1 MANEKNI
8 TTVRD
13 EDKSFI
19 RVIMS
24 LPPEKKNLI
33 QGIIIG
39 LDLQEKQTAMM
50 YAIRTGSQEFKV
62 PIDNEVVY
70 GKIGALGHL
79 FHVSELELP
88 EKGA

>member
-8 TTVRD
+8 TIVRD

-39 LDLQEKQTAMM
+39 LDLQEKQIATA
-50 YAIRTGSQEFKV
+50 AR
-62 PIDNEVVY
+62 
-70 GKIGALGHL
+70 
-79 FHVSELELP
+79 
-88 EKGA
+88 

>member
-24 LPPEKKNLI
+24 LPPEKKHLI

-39 LDLQEKQTAMM
+39 LDLQEKQTAT
-50 YAIRTGSQEFKV
+50 AAR
-62 PIDNEVVY
+62 
-70 GKIGALGHL
+70 
-79 FHVSELELP
+79 
-88 EKGA
+88 

>member
-24 LPPEKKNLI
+24 LTTEKKNLI

-39 LDLQEKQTAMM
+39 LDLQEKQTAT
-50 YAIRTGSQEFKV
+50 AAR
-62 PIDNEVVY
+62 
-70 GKIGALGHL
+70 
-79 FHVSELELP
+79 
-88 EKGA
+88 

>member
-1 MANEKNI
+1 MTRKSTRKGAVLMANEKNI

-39 LDLQEKQTAMM
+39 LDLQEKQTAT
-50 YAIRTGSQEFKV
+50 AAR
-62 PIDNEVVY
+62 
-70 GKIGALGHL
+70 
-79 FHVSELELP
+79 
-88 EKGA
+88 

>member
-1 MANEKNI
+1 MVDKPKYNIYTWLINQTEAVDELKNNRKGAVLMASEKNI

-39 LDLQEKQTAMM
+39 LDLQEKQTAT
-50 YAIRTGSQEFKV
+50 AAR
-62 PIDNEVVY
+62 
-70 GKIGALGHL
+70 
-79 FHVSELELP
+79 
-88 EKGA
+88 

>member
-33 QGIIIG
+33 QGNYYRPGSARETDRNGGQIG
-39 LDLQEKQTAMM
+39 RQHFD
-50 YAIRTGSQEFKV
+50 I
-62 PIDNEVVY
+62 
-70 GKIGALGHL
+70 
-79 FHVSELELP
+79 
-88 EKGA
+88 

>member
-39 LDLQEKQTAMM
+39 LDLQEKQTATAASTST
-50 YAIRTGSQEFKV
+50 YSQNNRLQSAADVGNK
-62 PIDNEVVY
+62 
-70 GKIGALGHL
+70 HL
-79 FHVSELELP
+79 QFNSEER
-88 EKGA
+88 K

>member
-39 LDLQEKQTAMM
+39 LDLQEKQAASTST
-50 YAIRTGSQEFKV
+50 YSQNNRLQSAADVGNK
-62 PIDNEVVY
+62 
-70 GKIGALGHL
+70 HL
-79 FHVSELELP
+79 QFNSEER
-88 EKGA
+88 K

>member
-24 LPPEKKNLI
+24 LPPEKKSLI

-39 LDLQEKQTAMM
+39 LDLQEKQTAT
-50 YAIRTGSQEFKV
+50 AAR
-62 PIDNEVVY
+62 
-70 GKIGALGHL
+70 
-79 FHVSELELP
+79 
-88 EKGA
+88 

>member
-39 LDLQEKQTAMM
+39 LDLQEKQTATAARWAASTST
-50 YAIRTGSQEFKV
+50 YSQNNRLQSAADVGNKRK
-62 PIDNEVVY
+62 EVK
-70 GKIGALGHL
+70 KI
-79 FHVSELELP
+79 E
-88 EKGA
+88 

>member
-1 MANEKNI
+1 MVDKPKLNIYTWLINQTEAVDELKSNRKGAVLMANEKNI

-39 LDLQEKQTAMM
+39 LDLQEKQTAT
-50 YAIRTGSQEFKV
+50 AAR
-62 PIDNEVVY
+62 
-70 GKIGALGHL
+70 
-79 FHVSELELP
+79 
-88 EKGA
+88 

>member
-24 LPPEKKNLI
+24 LQPEKKNLI

-39 LDLQEKQTAMM
+39 LELQEKQTAT
-50 YAIRTGSQEFKV
+50 AAR
-62 PIDNEVVY
+62 
-70 GKIGALGHL
+70 
-79 FHVSELELP
+79 
-88 EKGA
+88 

>member
-1 MANEKNI
+1 MFFVKMVDKPKQNIYTWLINQTEAVDELKNNRKGAVLMANEKNI

-39 LDLQEKQTAMM
+39 LDLQEKQTAT
-50 YAIRTGSQEFKV
+50 AAR
-62 PIDNEVVY
+62 
-70 GKIGALGHL
+70 
-79 FHVSELELP
+79 
-88 EKGA
+88 

>member
-1 MANEKNI
+1 MANEKNV

-24 LPPEKKNLI
+24 LPQEKKNLN

-39 LDLQEKQTAMM
+39 LDLQEKQTAT
-50 YAIRTGSQEFKV
+50 AAR
-62 PIDNEVVY
+62 
-70 GKIGALGHL
+70 
-79 FHVSELELP
+79 
-88 EKGA
+88 

>member
-24 LPPEKKNLI
+24 LPPEK
-33 QGIIIG
+33 
-39 LDLQEKQTAMM
+39 
-50 YAIRTGSQEFKV
+50 V
-62 PIDNEVVY
+62 
-70 GKIGALGHL
+70 ALREG
-79 FHVSELELP
+79 VS
-88 EKGA
+88 

>member
-39 LDLQEKQTAMM
+39 LDLQEKQTATAARLAASTST
-50 YAIRTGSQEFKV
+50 YSQNNRLQSAADVGNKRK
-62 PIDNEVVY
+62 EVK
-70 GKIGALGHL
+70 KI
-79 FHVSELELP
+79 E
-88 EKGA
+88 

>member
-1 MANEKNI
+1 MVDKPKQNIYTWLINQTEAVDELKNNRKGAVLMASEKNI

-39 LDLQEKQTAMM
+39 LDLQEKQTAT
-50 YAIRTGSQEFKV
+50 AAR
-62 PIDNEVVY
+62 
-70 GKIGALGHL
+70 
-79 FHVSELELP
+79 
-88 EKGA
+88 

>member
-1 MANEKNI
+1 MANEKNV

-24 LPPEKKNLI
+24 LPQEKKNLI

-39 LDLQEKQTAMM
+39 LDLQEKQTAT
-50 YAIRTGSQEFKV
+50 AAR
-62 PIDNEVVY
+62 
-70 GKIGALGHL
+70 
-79 FHVSELELP
+79 
-88 EKGA
+88 

>member
-24 LPPEKKNLI
+24 LPTEKKNLI

-39 LDLQEKQTAMM
+39 LDLQEKQTAT
-50 YAIRTGSQEFKV
+50 AAR
-62 PIDNEVVY
+62 
-70 GKIGALGHL
+70 
-79 FHVSELELP
+79 
-88 EKGA
+88 

>member
-1 MANEKNI
+1 MANEKNV

-39 LDLQEKQTAMM
+39 LQEKQTAT
-50 YAIRTGSQEFKV
+50 AAR
-62 PIDNEVVY
+62 
-70 GKIGALGHL
+70 
-79 FHVSELELP
+79 
-88 EKGA
+88 

>member
-39 LDLQEKQTAMM
+39 LDLQEKQTATAARQAASTST
-50 YAIRTGSQEFKV
+50 YSQNNRLQSAADVGNKRK
-62 PIDNEVVY
+62 EVK
-70 GKIGALGHL
+70 KI
-79 FHVSELELP
+79 E
-88 EKGA
+88 

>member
-8 TTVRD
+8 TTVRA

-33 QGIIIG
+33 QGIIMG
-39 LDLQEKQTAMM
+39 LYLQEKQTAT
-50 YAIRTGSQEFKV
+50 AAR
-62 PIDNEVVY
+62 
-70 GKIGALGHL
+70 
-79 FHVSELELP
+79 
-88 EKGA
+88 

>member
-1 MANEKNI
+1 MANEKNV

-39 LDLQEKQTAMM
+39 LICKRNRPQRRPD
-50 YAIRTGSQEFKV
+50 R
-62 PIDNEVVY
+62 P
-70 GKIGALGHL
+70 
-79 FHVSELELP
+79 
-88 EKGA
+88 

>member
-1 MANEKNI
+1 MVDKPKQNIYTWLINQTKAVDELKNNRKGAVLMANEKNI

-39 LDLQEKQTAMM
+39 LDLQEKQTAT
-50 YAIRTGSQEFKV
+50 AAR
-62 PIDNEVVY
+62 
-70 GKIGALGHL
+70 
-79 FHVSELELP
+79 
-88 EKGA
+88 

>member
-1 MANEKNI
+1 MEAVDELKNNRKGAVLMANEKNI

-39 LDLQEKQTAMM
+39 LDLQEKQTAT
-50 YAIRTGSQEFKV
+50 AAR
-62 PIDNEVVY
+62 
-70 GKIGALGHL
+70 
-79 FHVSELELP
+79 
-88 EKGA
+88 

>member
-1 MANEKNI
+1 MVDKPKQNIYTWLINQTEAVDELKNNRKGAVLMASEKNI

-24 LPPEKKNLI
+24 LPPEKKKLI

-39 LDLQEKQTAMM
+39 LDLQEKQTAT
-50 YAIRTGSQEFKV
+50 AAR
-62 PIDNEVVY
+62 
-70 GKIGALGHL
+70 
-79 FHVSELELP
+79 
-88 EKGA
+88 

>member
-39 LDLQEKQTAMM
+39 LDLQEKQTATAA
-50 YAIRTGSQEFKV
+50 YLAASTSTYSRNNRLQSAADVGNK
-62 PIDNEVVY
+62 
-70 GKIGALGHL
+70 HL
-79 FHVSELELP
+79 QFNSEER
-88 EKGA
+88 K

>member
-1 MANEKNI
+1 MANEKNV

-24 LPPEKKNLI
+24 LPPEKQNLI

-39 LDLQEKQTAMM
+39 LDLQEKQTAT
-50 YAIRTGSQEFKV
+50 AAR
-62 PIDNEVVY
+62 
-70 GKIGALGHL
+70 
-79 FHVSELELP
+79 
-88 EKGA
+88 

>member
-1 MANEKNI
+1 MVDKPKLNIYTWLINQTETVDELKSNRKGAVLMANEKNI

-39 LDLQEKQTAMM
+39 LDLQEKQTAT
-50 YAIRTGSQEFKV
+50 AAR
-62 PIDNEVVY
+62 
-70 GKIGALGHL
+70 
-79 FHVSELELP
+79 
-88 EKGA
+88 

>member
-24 LPPEKKNLI
+24 LPLEKKNLI
-33 QGIIIG
+33 LGIIIG
-39 LDLQEKQTAMM
+39 LDLQEKQTAT
-50 YAIRTGSQEFKV
+50 AAR
-62 PIDNEVVY
+62 
-70 GKIGALGHL
+70 
-79 FHVSELELP
+79 
-88 EKGA
+88 

>member
-39 LDLQEKQTAMM
+39 LDLQEKQTATAARLAASTST
-50 YAIRTGSQEFKV
+50 YSRNNRLQSAADVGNK
-62 PIDNEVVY
+62 
-70 GKIGALGHL
+70 
-79 FHVSELELP
+79 
-88 EKGA
+88 

>member
-24 LPPEKKNLI
+24 LPPEKKKLI
-33 QGIIIG
+33 RGIIIG
-39 LDLQEKQTAMM
+39 LDLQEKQTAT
-50 YAIRTGSQEFKV
+50 AAR
-62 PIDNEVVY
+62 
-70 GKIGALGHL
+70 
-79 FHVSELELP
+79 
-88 EKGA
+88 

>member
-24 LPPEKKNLI
+24 LPAEKKNLI

-39 LDLQEKQTAMM
+39 LDLQEKQTAT
-50 YAIRTGSQEFKV
+50 AAR
-62 PIDNEVVY
+62 
-70 GKIGALGHL
+70 
-79 FHVSELELP
+79 
-88 EKGA
+88 

>member
-24 LPPEKKNLI
+24 LPPEKKKLI

-39 LDLQEKQTAMM
+39 LDLQEKQTAT
-50 YAIRTGSQEFKV
+50 AADVGNK
-62 PIDNEVVY
+62 
-70 GKIGALGHL
+70 HL
-79 FHVSELELP
+79 QFNSEER
-88 EKGA
+88 K

>member
-24 LPPEKKNLI
+24 LPPEKKILI

-39 LDLQEKQTAMM
+39 LDLQEKQTAT
-50 YAIRTGSQEFKV
+50 AAR
-62 PIDNEVVY
+62 
-70 GKIGALGHL
+70 
-79 FHVSELELP
+79 
-88 EKGA
+88 

>member
-1 MANEKNI
+1 MVDKPKQNIYTWLINQTEAVDELKNNRKGAVLMANEKNI

-39 LDLQEKQTAMM
+39 LDLQEKQTAT
-50 YAIRTGSQEFKV
+50 AAR
-62 PIDNEVVY
+62 
-70 GKIGALGHL
+70 
-79 FHVSELELP
+79 
-88 EKGA
+88 